1 MLRTFQ
7 EDGGLHHI
15 TLNGTAPGWLVTD
28 YDLAARVLT
37 DPRMRGECP
46 GSTSLSM
53 AAFDALTDHQV
64 MDEQQLFSLGAD
76 EHNQLRHI
84 LTRSLGPRR
93 IARLTGRIQPIADSL
108 LDTLPTGTAVDLGAA
123 FARPYPVA
131 ALCALLGV
139 PEEGRRRIHNLV
151 FEGYPGMPAPD
162 AAVNGPD
169 RSVADYLADLI
180 ERRRLDPGDDLISD
194 MCRDEGADVAHSAVL
209 AAARLLIVVGPR
221 PTAHLLT
228 DGLALLLKERGH
240 WEALAAAEPELLET
254 VVEELLRF
262 VSPASFAFR
271 YAREEVEIGGAV
283 LPAGSRAYCS
293 VTGANRD
300 PGRFPDPDRFDP
312 RRPAGQHVAFG
323 LGFRHCLGA
332 GLVRAEVSTAL
343 ATLVRRFPHMRLAT
357 PGELHAGSGEGV
369 RAGRGLVVVLDP
381 PR

>member
-15 TLNGTAPGWLVTD
+15 ALNGAAPGWLVTD
-28 YDLAARVLT
+28 YDTAARVLT

-46 GSTSLSM
+46 GSPSLSM
-53 AAFDALTDHQV
+53 AAFDALTDDQV
-64 MDEQQLFSLGAD
+64 MDEQQLFYLGTD
-76 EHNQLRHI
+76 EHTQLRHI
-84 LTRSLGPRR
+84 LAKSLGPRR
-93 IARLTGRIQPIADSL
+93 IDKLTERIQPIADSL
-108 LDTLPTGTAVDLGAA
+108 LDALPTDTAVDLGAA

-139 PEEGRRRIHNLV
+139 PEEGHHRIHDLV
-151 FEGYPGMPAPD
+151 FEGYPGLPAPEAGRED
-162 AAVNGPD
+162 PD
-169 RSVADYLADLI
+169 LSVADYLAGLI

-194 MCRDEGADVAHSAVL
+194 LCRDEGADVAHSAVL

-221 PTAHLLT
+221 PVAHLLT
-228 DGLALLLKERGH
+228 DGLALLLRERGH
-240 WEALAAAEPELLET
+240 WDALVAEPELLER
-254 VVEELLRF
+254 VVEELLRY
-262 VSPASFAFR
+262 VSPASVAFR

-293 VTGANRD
+293 VTSANRD

-332 GLVRAEVSTAL
+332 GLVRAEVRTAL
-343 ATLVRRFPHMRLAT
+343 ATLVRRFPRMRLAT
-357 PGELHAGSGEGV
+357 PEEHAGSGTGA
-369 RAGRGLVVVLDP
+369 RPGRGLVVVLDP
-381 PR
+381 SR